1 MSFNATNYT
10 VSIVLIMALTLF
22 MAGLRMRKP
31 LENNWV
37 FLYWIF
43 ITVISFRYPDDTFDP
58 RIIMI
63 GLAAGLML
71 RFEFLGRSIM
81 NLVRFIEACVWAYI
95 LYMGF
100 VIVTT
105 S

>member
-1 MSFNATNYT
+1 MSFNPTNYT

-31 LENNWV
+31 LENNWL

-58 RIIMI
+58 RIVMI